1 MEFEA
6 CAEAVK
12 DTSDHQLMEA
22 ARKST
27 HMLKTAWEKVR
38 DDGTIKELTNIGHLD
53 ELSETPCLIVLLS
66 TLTSLA
72 AKELVARGFKQDKEG
87 SLWKGNMPE
96 EMEPVKEEK
105 TEVTQEIEVE
115 EVDLD
120 LIDNEMLTATILYAG
135 RKMKEY
141 YAIAKDVDKR
151 GDGHPSDE
159 YTMAVTLSI
168 LIHFCNRELNER
180 KKKEK

>member
-12 DTSDHQLMEA
+12 DTSDFQLMEA

-72 AKELVARGFKQDKEG
+72 AKELLARGFREDEEGGLWKSETPENIKVVKTGKEVKKEDYTNPIDKVPDSYLLTALQYAVKKMNEYYDKAKKAGDQSEEHAMAIAFDMLVQFCDKE
-87 SLWKGNMPE
+87 
-96 EMEPVKEEK
+96 
-105 TEVTQEIEVE
+105 
-115 EVDLD
+115 
-120 LIDNEMLTATILYAG
+120 LT
-135 RKMKEY
+135 M
-141 YAIAKDVDKR
+141 
-151 GDGHPSDE
+151 
-159 YTMAVTLSI
+159 
-168 LIHFCNRELNER
+168 REN
-180 KKKEK
+180 KKNDSARTAS

>member
-12 DTSDHQLMEA
+12 DTSDFQLMEA
-22 ARKST
+22 ARKAT
-27 HMLKTAWEKVR
+27 RMLKTAWEKVR

-66 TLTSLA
+66 TLTNLV
-72 AKELVARGFKQDKEG
+72 AKELLARGFKQDKEG
-87 SLWKGNMPE
+87 GLWKGEMPKD
-96 EMEPVKEEK
+96 MEPVKEEK
-105 TEVTQEIEVE
+105 TEDTQEIE
-115 EVDLD
+115 EVNFDE
-120 LIDNEMLTATILYAG
+120 IDNEQLLSFMVFAN
-135 RKMKEY
+135 RKMKEFY
-141 YAIAKDVDKR
+141 SKANDVGKR

-159 YTMAVTLSI
+159 YAMAVSLSM

>member
-1 MEFEA
+1 MELEA
-6 CAEAVK
+6 CAEAVA
-12 DTSDHQLMEA
+12 DTSDHQLVEA
-22 ARKST
+22 AQKST
-27 HMLKTAWEKVR
+27 HILKSAWEKVR

-72 AKELVARGFKQDKEG
+72 AKELLARGFKQDKEG
-87 SLWKGNMPE
+87 GLWKGDIPE
-96 EMEPVKEEK
+96 DLKPAKEEK
-105 TEVTQEIEVE
+105 AEVPQDIE

-120 LIDNEMLTATILYAG
+120 LIDNEMLMATIMYAG
-135 RKMKEY
+135 RKMREY

>member
-1 MEFEA
+1 MDLEN
-6 CAEAVK
+6 CAKAVA
-12 DTSDHQLMEA
+12 DTSDFQLVEA
-22 ARKST
+22 AQKST
-27 HMLKTAWEKVR
+27 HMLKSAWEKVR
-38 DDGTIKELTNIGHLD
+38 DDGTIKELMDIQHLD
-53 ELSETPCLIVLLS
+53 KLSETPCLIVLLS
-66 TLTSLA
+66 TLTNLV

-87 SLWKGNMPE
+87 GLWKGNMPE
-96 EMEPVKEEK
+96 ELKPAKEEK
-105 TEVTQEIEVE
+105 AETTQEIE

-135 RKMKEY
+135 RKMREY
-141 YAIAKDVDKR
+141 YALAKDVDKR

>member
-1 MEFEA
+1 MDLES
-6 CAEAVK
+6 CAEAVM
-12 DTSDHQLMEA
+12 DTSDYQLIEA
-22 ARKST
+22 AQKST
-27 HMLKTAWEKVR
+27 HMLKSAWEKVIN
-38 DDGTIKELTNIGHLD
+38 DGTVKELTNIRHLD

-66 TLTSLA
+66 TLTNLV
-72 AKELVARGFKQDKEG
+72 AKELVARDFKQDKEG
-87 SLWKGNMPE
+87 GLWKGNMPK
-96 EMEPVKEEK
+96 EMEPVKEEQ
-105 TEVTQEIEVE
+105 TEVTQEIE

-120 LIDNEMLTATILYAG
+120 LIDNETLTATILYAG
-135 RKMKEY
+135 RKMREY